1 MILIDT
7 NVISE
12 VACVRPNQAVAAWLD
27 AQPAASLF
35 LCTPVLAELRYGIER
50 LAEGRKKRELLN
62 SISRIE
68 NELYV
73 GRILTF
79 DQPAAA
85 QYARLAASRD
95 RQGRR
100 INQMDALIA
109 AIAATHGA
117 SIATRDVNDFSGL
130 NLELINPF
138 EAKAGR

>member
-12 VACVRPNQAVAAWLD
+12 IMRVRPHQAAAAWVD
-27 AQPAASLF
+27 AQPASSLF

-50 LAEGRKKRELLN
+50 LADGRKKRELLTAVG
-62 SISRIE
+62 RIE
-68 NELYV
+68 HELYA

-85 QYARLAASRD
+85 QYARLAASRE

-100 INQMDALIA
+100 MHQMDALIA
-109 AIAATHGA
+109 AIAAVHGA
-117 SIATRDVNDFSGL
+117 TIATRDIDDFTD
-130 NLELINPF
+130 LELKLINPF
-138 EAKAGR
+138 EAPAAR

>member
-12 VACVRPNQAVAAWLD
+12 IMRVQPHETAASWVD
-27 AQPAASLF
+27 AQPADSLF

-50 LAEGRKKRELLN
+50 LADGRKKRELLTAVG
-62 SISRIE
+62 RIE
-68 NELYV
+68 HELYA

-85 QYARLAASRD
+85 QYLAAARE

-100 INQMDALIA
+100 MNQMDALIA
-109 AIAATHGA
+109 SIAAAHGA
-117 SIATRDVNDFSGL
+117 SLATRDIDDFTDL
-130 NLELINPF
+130 KLKLINPF
-138 EAKAGR
+138 EAPAAR